1 VTTAR
6 AQDSAAGVGA
16 DGPTEPA
23 QVAGRVPPRLSVP
36 KASDVLA
43 DELRQ
48 RIFSGEFKE
57 GEVLPVERVLSSDTG
72 LSRGTVREALRAL
85 ELEGLVHTRPGR
97 AGGSFVRRP
106 DTSTFERSLNILV
119 GGQGVHFGALVE
131 AREAIEPA
139 AAGLAAKHRTDADL
153 ANLRAAADHM
163 RDTVT
168 QVHLFK
174 EHNVTWHVAVVEATH
189 NEIMQA
195 YVGSLWK
202 TISRGIDVATLYSPR
217 TLQETL
223 AAHERIF
230 QAIEAGDQTRAYAA
244 MAKHAVAYRDEISRH
259 HQFGNQPA

>member
-1 VTTAR
+1 VTTAS
-6 AQDSAAGVGA
+6 AQDPVAGDGAGRPDESA
-16 DGPTEPA
+16 PA
-23 QVAGRVPPRLSVP
+23 RGRVPPRLSVP

-48 RIFSGEFKE
+48 KIFSGELKE
-57 GEVLPVERVLSSDTG
+57 GEVLPVERVLSTETG

-119 GGQGVHFGALVE
+119 GGQGVHFGVLVE
-131 AREAIEPA
+131 AREAIEPSA
-139 AAGLAAKHRTDADL
+139 AALAAQHRTDADL
-153 ANLRAAADHM
+153 VNLRDAADRM
-163 RDTVT
+163 RDTVSH
-168 QVHLFK
+168 VHLFK
-174 EHNVTWHVAVVEATH
+174 EHNVTWHLAVVEATH

-202 TISRGIDVATLYSPR
+202 TISRGIDVATLYSSR

-223 AAHERIF
+223 IAHERIYR
-230 QAIEAGDQTRAYAA
+230 AIEAGDQARAYAA
-244 MAKHAVAYRDEISRH
+244 MAKHAVAYRDEVSRH
-259 HQFGNQPA
+259 HRVGDLPA